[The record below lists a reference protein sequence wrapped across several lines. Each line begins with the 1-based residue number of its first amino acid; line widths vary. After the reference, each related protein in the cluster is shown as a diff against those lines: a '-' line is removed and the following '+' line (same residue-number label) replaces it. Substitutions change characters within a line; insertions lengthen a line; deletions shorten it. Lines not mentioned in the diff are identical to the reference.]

1 VVVYDDTK
9 FKNFLGGI
17 LMAMQGRVR
26 ADNRDPVYSI
36 EQVDQLILTPEA
48 RSTVIIKKKPKYEKV
63 PIYAKDE
70 SGQKIALLDED
81 GHPIVD
87 SDGAQRYMIKDYD
100 YVQRGWISAMEVV
113 PASELFTIDLAT
125 SNISGDAVRLIT
137 FLMWNYDHILS
148 LHEATDDDYSV
159 LLHKIR
165 NDIVSVVSAAKSYN
179 GGTVASV
186 KTYRTINDNKQWQY
200 LDGMDNGQK
209 SNPLSTLFGGFGK
222 PKENQQDQEKGKYTA
237 FQQS

>member
-1 VVVYDDTK
+1 MNPT
-9 FKNFLGGI
+9 
-17 LMAMQGRVR
+17 RVR

-63 PIYAKDE
+63 PIYALDDKNQKIPLLDE
-70 SGQKIALLDED
+70 SGK
-81 GHPIVD
+81 PIVD
-87 SDGAQRYMIKDYD
+87 PDGAQRYMIKDYD
-100 YVQRGWISAMEVV
+100 YVQRGWISSMEVV

-137 FLMWNYDHILS
+137 LLMWNYNHMLT
-148 LHEATDDDYSV
+148 LHEATDDDYSI

-165 NDIVSVVSAAKSYN
+165 NDIISIVSAAKSYN

-186 KTYRTINDNKQWQY
+186 KTYRTINDSKQWQY
-200 LDGMDNGQK
+200 LDGGDQAQRP
-209 SNPLSTLFGGFGK
+209 NPLSTLLGGFGK
-222 PKENQQDQEKGKYTA
+222 PQPSKAPDQDSQKYTA
-237 FQQS
+237 FQS